1 MTILQKKYV
10 IYVRIAQ
17 IYFSY
22 YVILTAR
29 NRPLPSFC
37 INHRCINYVINNIH
51 DISWNISTTYLSKA
65 LFPLVFFVLSP
76 CIVSIAN
83 NNESM

>member
-22 YVILTAR
+22 YVILMAR

-37 INHRCINYVINNIH
+37 INHWCINYVINNIH
-51 DISWNISTTYLSKA
+51 DISWNTSTTYLSKA